1 MSEEVKFTEE
11 ELNEIKSLQTDYLG
25 IQNEFGQISLAQIRL
40 RRQEDAII
48 EREEESLKKLS
59 EIEEKENSLLA
70 KITEK
75 YGRGTL
81 NPETGVFTAEK
92 S

>member
-1 MSEEVKFTEE
+1 M
-11 ELNEIKSLQTDYLG
+11 
-25 IQNEFGQISLAQIRL
+25 